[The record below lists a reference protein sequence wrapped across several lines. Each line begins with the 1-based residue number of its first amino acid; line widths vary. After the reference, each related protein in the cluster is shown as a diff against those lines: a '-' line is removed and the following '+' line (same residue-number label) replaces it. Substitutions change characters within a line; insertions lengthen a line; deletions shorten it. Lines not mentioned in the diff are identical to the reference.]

1 MADRLSV
8 EARSRI
14 MRSIRN
20 KDTKPERAARKY
32 LFAEGYRYRLHT
44 KQLPGTPDL
53 AFPVRK
59 KVIFVHGCFWHQHA
73 NEQCPIRIVPSSNKG
88 YWAPKLRRNGARD
101 AENLASLKK
110 LGWKTLVVWECE
122 LRQDAEA
129 AGRRMKR
136 FLGPPGSQN
145 VGNRKR
151 VTIRA
156 LARLLF

>member
-1 MADRLSV
+1 MDKLTPER
-8 EARSRI
+8 RSRNMGRI
-14 MRSIRN
+14 GS
-20 KDTKPERAARKY
+20 KDTRPEMLVRRLVHA
-32 LFAEGYRYRLHT
+32 LGCRYRLHV
-44 KQLPGTPDL
+44 KDLPGKPDL
-53 AFPVRK
+53 VFRSRK